1 MAIGHITPAE
11 WTTSVNNLTGRTIKQ
26 LTSAAANS
34 YPLYYFIPTIT
45 SDNRYL
51 IFHSERSGW
60 VQLYRLDLASGEIGQ
75 LTDGRTRDAGW
86 AIWCEP
92 RLRGIYNHLS
102 SLNVVRR
109 EVYYFQDEEI
119 WSTQVDNFE
128 NRLVAAIPGRVSI
141 GQTGFSPDGKLFA
154 FIHADKELFE
164 RAIADRESTHNMG
177 QPFSHEDW
185 RNDVPCT
192 IGLIDTET
200 GEYRDVIQL
209 DYHVHHV
216 FFLDDERLIVNHV
229 RNHNGM
235 WSVKIDGSDAREL
248 SGDPEHGNI
257 CHQIATERGILYE
270 SNVWDEGKR
279 VVYFGRYDL
288 DSDSF
293 EDVLIPGVGYV
304 HTGNDPAGKFL
315 FVENQETGD
324 PNGKHEILSI
334 HHPHDPDR
342 FEMRVLRS
350 LQPIVRG
357 QRYHAHPLLGPDRR
371 WLYFTEVV
379 DGFSQIK
386 ALDVADLADLG
397 EYWR

>member
-1 MAIGHITPAE
+1 MDDIRLK
-11 WTTSVNNLTGRTIKQ
+11 STGRTIKQ

-45 SDNRYL
+45 PDNRYL

-119 WSTQVDNFE
+119 RSTQIDTFE
-128 NRLVAAIPGRVSI
+128 NRLVATIPGRVSI

-154 FIHADKELFE
+154 FIHADRALFE
-164 RAIADRESTHNMG
+164 RAIADRESTLNMG

-185 RNDVPCT
+185 RNDVPCV

-216 FFLDDERLIVNHV
+216 FFLANDRLIVNHV

-235 WSVKIDGSDAREL
+235 WTVKTDGSDVRQL
-248 SGDPEHGNI
+248 SGDPGSRQHLPPD
-257 CHQIATERGILYE
+257 CDR
-270 SNVWDEGKR
+270 
-279 VVYFGRYDL
+279 
-288 DSDSF
+288 
-293 EDVLIPGVGYV
+293 
-304 HTGNDPAGKFL
+304 TG
-315 FVENQETGD
+315 
-324 PNGKHEILSI
+324 
-334 HHPHDPDR
+334 
-342 FEMRVLRS
+342 
-350 LQPIVRG
+350 
-357 QRYHAHPLLGPDRR
+357 HPLRVQRLGR
-371 WLYFTEVV
+371 WRAHRLFRP
-379 DGFSQIK
+379 
-386 ALDVADLADLG
+386 L
-397 EYWR
+397 